1 MSAMVEHRHV
11 SEEEAGWRFDRWVR
25 AHLPGLPYGQM
36 MKLLRTG
43 QFRLDGRR
51 VEPGTRIAAGQVVR
65 IPPPALP
72 FLEDGGER
80 RPRVLSERERRF
92 ARSLVR
98 HADGDI
104 LVIDKPAGLAVQG
117 GPKTHRHLDALLD
130 ALAEGGDRPRLVH
143 RLDRD
148 TAGVMVLARN
158 RRAAQALA
166 EAFRTGAVEKTYWAV
181 VLGRPRNE
189 GIIDLPL
196 GKTGPRGEER
206 MSPEAPDARRAITRF
221 RVLERASDRAAWL
234 ELEPK
239 TGRTHQL
246 RAHCAHAG
254 FPIMGDVKYGGTDA
268 RLHGAPEGLMLQAV
282 AIAFPHPRTGRTF
295 RFALDRPAP
304 HFAEALR
311 WWGMA

>member
-1 MSAMVEHRHV
+1 MRE
-11 SEEEAGWRFDRWVR
+11 
-25 AHLPGLPYGQM
+25 HLPGLPYGQM

-51 VEPGTRIAAGQVVR
+51 VEPGTRITAGQVVR

-72 FLEDGGER
+72 FLKTPGAE
-80 RPRVLSERERRF
+80 RPRPLPERDRHF
-92 ARSLVR
+92 VRSLVR
-98 HADGDI
+98 FADGDI

-117 GPKTHRHLDALLD
+117 GPKTHRHLDGLLD
-130 ALAEGGDRPRLVH
+130 ALAEGGERPRLVH

-158 RRAAQALA
+158 RRAAQALM
-166 EAFRTGAVEKTYWAV
+166 EAFRSGVVEKTYWAI
-181 VLGRPRNE
+181 VLGKPRNE
-189 GIIDLPL
+189 GIVDLPL

-221 RVLERASDRAAWL
+221 RVIERASDRAAWL

-246 RAHCAHAG
+246 RAHCAYAG

-268 RLHGAPEGLMLQAV
+268 RLHGAPEGLMLQAM

-295 RFALDRPAP
+295 RFALEHPAP
-304 HFAEALR
+304 HLAAALR